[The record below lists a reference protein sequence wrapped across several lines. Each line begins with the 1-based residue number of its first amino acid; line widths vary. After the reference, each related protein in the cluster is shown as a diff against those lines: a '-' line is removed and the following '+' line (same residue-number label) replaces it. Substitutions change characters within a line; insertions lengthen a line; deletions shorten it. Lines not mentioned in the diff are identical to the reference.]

1 MRVAGLR
8 VWFHCRCVQPAPECG
23 NAAKSE
29 VRTIGDSTELRMES
43 WLLSM
48 TDGLAPGATGSAAGL
63 LSDRSSVKLA
73 MPTESCQRIVRK
85 FAARDG
91 RISDN
96 CPLTIWWNC
105 VELRGIA
112 WQKSRSCE
120 TFAELRNFRSR
131 ANSNLAADRPGWQSS
146 LAMFCGLATK
156 FAHSLAPKHAVS
168 AVPASEP
175 QAAMDTVCMPDLLAD
190 QFTTRPHLA

>member
-8 VWFHCRCVQPAPECG
+8 VRFHCRCVQPAPECG

-29 VRTIGDSTELRMES
+29 IRTIGDSTELRMES

-48 TDGLAPGATGSAAGL
+48 TDGLAPGATGNAAGL

-73 MPTESCQRIVRK
+73 MPTESCHRIVRK

-91 RISDN
+91 RVKIRVKIRQNLRQLPIDY
-96 CPLTIWWNC
+96 L

-112 WQKSRSCE
+112 WNCMAFGGKSEDPAKLSQNCE
-120 TFAELRNFRSR
+120 TFAVVRIQTWRLT
-131 ANSNLAADRPGWQSS
+131 
-146 LAMFCGLATK
+146 GLAGK
-156 FAHSLAPKHAVS
+156 V
-168 AVPASEP
+168 ASP
-175 QAAMDTVCMPDLLAD
+175 CSVV
-190 QFTTRPHLA
+190 